1 MPCDA
6 PEKAFMCALLLLNS
20 PFLRES
26 EQLQLSLLLTRAEK
40 QAAPG
45 SWAAVE

>member
-6 PEKAFMCALLLLNS
+6 PEKAFVCALLLLNS